1 MKPHRPPPAAL
12 ACAALATLLALPA
25 YGQALPTL
33 DQISGAAADD
43 DWVLRVLSGI
53 FGEQFVQDPLG
64 SVGMPEGLFSGMVFY
79 INAALFVLG
88 VAMLGW
94 IAIRGITQSA
104 SDGEPF
110 AGASATW
117 LPIRAGVGILL
128 LAPVFGGYSLSQA
141 LLMQAAVFGNG
152 VGNLVS
158 ESVWKN
164 TSAMRAIVPSI
175 TSSTTAPN
183 LQTEVETASYGLL
196 IAELCHLA
204 TWLPQ
209 APYEPIPEPAFSTTA
224 EKTEIV
230 YPGCGVITLTKRQGA
245 SARSGDGIG
254 AALGFRMGIVNY
266 AAIATATHRAAEQVL
281 RQLQADARQVAWDS
295 IPAPHEGLSI
305 PPQNTGDVLIDGYAR
320 LKQSQQAARASLS
333 SQITSASERQDA
345 EGLNQRFSTEIQRQ
359 GWAALGGYS
368 NVFSEA
374 SAAITDAQ
382 KSWTFEFAPGSR
394 LTRALS
400 DPRLAQQQPYAM
412 ELIRGAMSKLTIE
425 EQAIDDM
432 SIIDRVI
439 DRVTPDALKP
449 NAVGERSIGQALV
462 GAITRA
468 AAQDSGGTGL
478 VNPVIAAKNLGD
490 YGMLIGQTLIGG
502 DAVAEAAMPSY
513 RLLKHAA
520 RATSPLAA
528 KLGEGVMVAAYVMIG
543 VGMLLSLWV
552 PLSIFATWVTALIGY
567 LRTVFEAFLYA
578 PISAFSHLRYDG
590 DSLTGGSQS
599 AERFYLYIL
608 NLLLRPAVLVV
619 AFIAATAA
627 STVVGTFVLAQ
638 LGGAIAAAQGN
649 SVTGLLSVA
658 GLLLISGV
666 LLVGVI
672 QPIFSWTLEIPN
684 ALLSWL
690 GGQSES
696 SSGAVIGAVAGASM
710 ARIRGGGGGAS
721 PPPIPPAGPAGKIAT
736 AITKTTA

>member
-1 MKPHRPPPAAL
+1 MKAQHRPPPATL
-12 ACAALATLLALPA
+12 ACAALAMLLALPA

-33 DQISGAAADD
+33 DQISGAAAAD
-43 DWVLRVLSGI
+43 DWVIRVLSGI
-53 FGEQFVQDPLG
+53 FGEEFVRNPMT

-79 INAALFVLG
+79 INGALFILG
-88 VAMLGW
+88 TAMLGW
-94 IAIRGITQSA
+94 IALRAVTQSA
-104 SDGEPF
+104 TDGQPL
-110 AGASATW
+110 AGASSAW
-117 LPIRAGVGILL
+117 LPIRAGAGILL

-141 LLMQAAVFGNG
+141 VLMQAATFGNG
-152 VGNLVS
+152 LGNLVS

-164 TSAMRAIVPSI
+164 ASAMRAVVPSI

-209 APYEPIPEPAFSTTA
+209 AAYEPIPEPTFSSTA
-224 EKTEIV
+224 EKTEV
-230 YPGCGVITLTKRQGA
+230 LYPACGTVTLTKRKG
-245 SARSGDGIG
+245 SSTRSGDGIG
-254 AALGFRMGIVNY
+254 AALGFRLGLVDY
-266 AAIATATHRAAEQVL
+266 QAIATATHRAAEQAL

-295 IPAPHEGLSI
+295 IPAPYEGLTP
-305 PPQNTGDVLIDGYAR
+305 PPQNPGDILASGYAR
-320 LKQSQQAARASLS
+320 LKTSQQTARALLS
-333 SQITSASERQDA
+333 SQITSASEGQDA
-345 EGLNQRFSTEIQRQ
+345 EALNTRFSSEIQRQ
-359 GWAALGGYS
+359 GWAAIGGYS
-368 NVFSEA
+368 SVFSEA

-394 LTRALS
+394 LTQALS
-400 DPRLAQQQPYAM
+400 EPRLAARQPYAM
-412 ELIRGAMSKLTIE
+412 EMIKTALSKITVE
-425 EQAIDDM
+425 EQTNDDM
-432 SIIDRVI
+432 SIIDRIV
-439 DRVTPDALKP
+439 DRITPDALKP
-449 NAVGERSIGQALV
+449 NGVGERSIGQALV
-462 GAITRA
+462 AAITRA
-468 AAQDSGGTGL
+468 AAQDSGGAGL

-490 YGMLIGQTLIGG
+490 YSMLIGQALIAG
-502 DAVAEAAMPSY
+502 DAVAETAMPSY

-520 RATSPLAA
+520 ATASPMAA
-528 KLGEGVMVAAYVMIG
+528 RLGEGAMVAAWILVGI
-543 VGMLLSLWV
+543 GMLLSLWV

-567 LRTVFEAFLYA
+567 LRVVFEAFLYS
-578 PISAFSHLRYDG
+578 PIAAFSHLRYDG
-590 DSLTGGSQS
+590 ESLTGGSQS

-608 NLLLRPAVLVV
+608 NLLLRPAVLVIS
-619 AFIAATAA
+619 FIAATAA
-627 STVVGTFVLAQ
+627 ATVVGTFVLAQ

-690 GGQSES
+690 GGQAES
-696 SSGAVIGAVAGASM
+696 SSGAVIGAIAGASM
-710 ARIRGGGGGAS
+710 ARIRGGGGGAP

-736 AITKTTA
+736 AITKP